1 MFSTAPP
8 CLPRDDALDLFLSFL
23 VLSLGLAQHP
33 NGTLTSW
40 MSMPLMP
47 VEGHRRD
54 VQAELIRG
62 LLTKQIPSL
71 VLFTLLTC
79 LPRIPQQLTL
89 HLSAGGKHLPSA
101 NQKAPLAI
109 VWGEKANSARSL
121 LRAWQ
126 TQAMWSEELKRAPT
140 ERKNW
145 ANAKL
150 KRRTSPRG
158 NSSWKRW
165 ISYRTNSPGKR
176 CGSVPQLPGWAHAQ
190 EDKQD

>member
-1 MFSTAPP
+1 MRALIECLCVPGQSCRNYQIGIFFPFLQMSKLKLRVLNAKATQPCDEWSNDKLDYPALKADVFSTAPP

-47 VEGHRRD
+47 VEGHCRD

-79 LPRIPQQLTL
+79 LPRILQQLTL

-109 VWGEKANSARSL
+109 V
-121 LRAWQ
+121 
-126 TQAMWSEELKRAPT
+126 
-140 ERKNW
+140 
-145 ANAKL
+145 
-150 KRRTSPRG
+150 
-158 NSSWKRW
+158 
-165 ISYRTNSPGKR
+165 
-176 CGSVPQLPGWAHAQ
+176 
-190 EDKQD
+190 

>member
-47 VEGHRRD
+47 VEGHCRD

-79 LPRIPQQLTL
+79 LPRILQQLTL

-109 VWGEKANSARSL
+109 V
-121 LRAWQ
+121 
-126 TQAMWSEELKRAPT
+126 
-140 ERKNW
+140 
-145 ANAKL
+145 
-150 KRRTSPRG
+150 
-158 NSSWKRW
+158 
-165 ISYRTNSPGKR
+165 
-176 CGSVPQLPGWAHAQ
+176 
-190 EDKQD
+190 